1 MKMQEWIKEIEKLDD
16 EQKMMVS
23 GAIQILKRWKVFEE
37 EFKETGIFLI
47 GMEIEYQK
55 DLGFDKEGMKP

>member
-1 MKMQEWIKEIEKLDD
+1 MKMKDWIKEIEKLDD

-23 GAIQILKRWKVFEE
+23 GAIQILKHWKVFEE

-55 DLGFDKEGMKP
+55 DLGFDKERMKP